1 MCWGVQGQ
9 MRFIFK
15 SVLDSASTSL
25 LGVGVVEEGEDARN
39 QK

>member
-1 MCWGVQGQ
+1 

-15 SVLDSASTSL
+15 SVGISL
-25 LGVGVVEEGEDARN
+25 SISLVGGGVEGEGEDARN